1 VVPWTKPAVPP
12 PAMSASVGALPRSS
26 LQEAFG
32 QRELVELP
40 FRPPAPSTTG
50 GVAYLKNRMLP
61 PAAEVLIKEIVDHF
75 QSFNKVDS
83 PPGGTANTGEA

>member
-1 VVPWTKPAVPP
+1 MIMIMLRKTA
-12 PAMSASVGALPRSS
+12 AASDCVGALPRSS

-32 QRELVELP
+32 RRELVELP

-75 QSFNKVDS
+75 QGLV
-83 PPGGTANTGEA
+83 GG